1 MKTKTKTN
9 KVAKSAKTRL
19 SDLTP
24 KKDARGGFAAT
35 PPSVRKSSDIGRTP
49 PIARLPVAST
59 VKRQY
64 TL

>member
-1 MKTKTKTN
+1 MKQN
-9 KVAKSAKTRL
+9 SKVPKSAKTRL

-24 KKDARGGFAAT
+24 KKDAHGGFALT

-49 PIARLPVAST
+49 PYVRLPVAST
-59 VKRQY
+59 AKRQH